1 MASSGDGGGWV
12 SVDSYHD
19 YRPDLVAQ
27 LYNELLA
34 PSFLDPAGTTCGHG
48 LSMDG
53 RRSVDARLCGSAR
66 RNAPSRQSTL
76 AMRAGLCGR

>member
-1 MASSGDGGGWV
+1 MASSTSGDGVGWV

-34 PSFLDPAGTTCGHG
+34 PSFLDPAGRLDAAQHG
-48 LSMDG
+48 
-53 RRSVDARLCGSAR
+53 RLCGQALLRVQCVWTRHVSLGAR
-66 RNAPSRQSTL
+66 R
-76 AMRAGLCGR
+76 

>member
-1 MASSGDGGGWV
+1 MASSEDGGGWV

-34 PSFLDPAGTTCGHG
+34 PSFLDPAGTACMRLPYTALH
-48 LSMDG
+48 
-53 RRSVDARLCGSAR
+53 VDAPLCGSAALWTR
-66 RNAPSRQSTL
+66 VGRPPRG
-76 AMRAGLCGR
+76 RARSL